1 MSFYDNIENNF
12 KNSIGDK
19 YNVEKLFNKATDEQL
34 DALKNLIGDNVA
46 AFIDF
51 YSNLQPLN
59 LPMMSCYTS
68 LCDIKHI
75 IEENT
80 ELAPGAY
87 LSKLGIFV
95 FAVTI
100 GGNSVCI
107 DTNCIQNGDP
117 CILIM
122 DKNVLYCDEDG
133 SEIANLPSYV
143 DKSEL
148 SDKDY
153 EFTYENVRKFVYK
166 LEDRFTD
173 FIEQFSRDEY
183 ENLENFL

>member
-1 MSFYDNIENNF
+1 M
-12 KNSIGDK
+12 
-19 YNVEKLFNKATDEQL
+19 
-34 DALKNLIGDNVA
+34 
-46 AFIDF
+46 
-51 YSNLQPLN
+51 
-59 LPMMSCYTS
+59 
-68 LCDIKHI
+68 
-75 IEENT
+75 
-80 ELAPGAY
+80 
-87 LSKLGIFV
+87 SKLGIFV

-117 CILIM
+117 CILII
-122 DKNVLYCDEDG
+122 DKNFLYCDEDG

-173 FIEQFSRDEY
+173 FIEKFSRDEY